1 MIENLQSKIGNTPLV
16 RITKYEEKNKID
28 NQVFVKIEKYNP
40 SGSVKD
46 RASFYMIKD
55 GFEKG
60 LIDKNTT
67 IIEPT
72 SGNTGIGL
80 AYIGSL
86 LKLKVIIVMPTS
98 MSEERRKLIKQYGAS
113 LELVEGS
120 MADCIEKAKKLAKEI
135 PNSYIPSQFD
145 NHANTLAHYETTGP
159 EIYNELND
167 IDILICGIGTGG
179 TISGTAKYLKERI
192 PNLKVIGVEPKSSP
206 IISEGRFGKHKIQG
220 IGAGFIPSIL
230 DLNIIDE
237 IVQVEDENAIICAK
251 EIHKIENIFVGISSG
266 AALDALKQISN
277 KYINKKIV
285 VILPDG
291 GERYSWN

>member
-55 GFEKG
+55 AFEKG
-60 LIDKNTT
+60 LIDKDTT

>member
-55 GFEKG
+55 AFEKG
-60 LIDKNTT
+60 LIDKDTT

-251 EIHKIENIFVGISSG
+251 EIKKIENIFVGISSG

>member
-55 GFEKG
+55 AFEKG
-60 LIDKNTT
+60 LIDKDTT

-159 EIYNELND
+159 EIYNELDD

-277 KYINKKIV
+277 KYRNKKIV

>member
-46 RASFYMIKD
+46 RASFYMVKD
-55 GFEKG
+55 AFEKG
-60 LIDKNTT
+60 LIDKDTT

-251 EIHKIENIFVGISSG
+251 EINKIENIFVGISSG

>member
-55 GFEKG
+55 AFEKG
-60 LIDKNTT
+60 LIDKDTT

-277 KYINKKIV
+277 KYRNKKIV

>member
-1 MIENLQSKIGNTPLV
+1 MIENLQSRIGNTPLV

-55 GFEKG
+55 AFEKG
-60 LIDKNTT
+60 LIDKDTT